1 MKEQEVHR
9 EVVIKPQEGFQM
21 QFASSCVDV
30 MFGGGNLGGG
40 KGALLDSHIVTPY
53 GLRKVRDIEVGSI
66 ISNPDTGGQERVIYL
81 HPISM
86 FPFYRI
92 SFSDGTYMDCTEG
105 HLWKARVAG
114 KQSKRRNSDMEK
126 EKYDGWRLM
135 SAIQIYEWI
144 KNKNKGMYKGK
155 NLNIPL
161 PEPVQFT
168 RPITPTTP
176 RPIAPYVLGALI
188 GDGCMGESI
197 CDRCIYLCTP
207 DEFIVEKFK
216 SYGYDMSK
224 KYANY
229 IDSCAT
235 YVISNNNIVEDI
247 KTLKMNGCT
256 AANKFIPKFYKY
268 STIEERK
275 ELLCGLLDT
284 DGYVDDRGHLSYT
297 TISKK
302 LAEDVAFVVR
312 SLGGRAS
319 ITSKKAGYKDGDG
332 VFHPCNEA
340 YTIWICTKFNDEIVS
355 LPKKK
360 NRVKKYG
367 YVEIDKDLKLE
378 KTIVSAE
385 YIGMK
390 EGRCISVDNPS
401 GLYMVDDFTVTHNSF
416 ALVLALAEPLMADGD
431 FRAVIT
437 RRSLQ
442 SQKTGGSFVDTFK
455 AIFGDYCSVKTA
467 DSPRISFPSGAYC
480 DLTYIDDTNLD
491 KMREQWK
498 GKQIDAICIDEITE
512 ISWEAFSYVQT
523 RNRGRSKTFTGKFF
537 ATLNPKRSHWTRK
550 FLDWYIGV
558 DGFIM
563 PDRNGKVRY
572 FYVNGSTVDDVVW
585 GDSKE
590 EVYAKC
596 KIDID
601 RKLARIG
608 GDFDYTNM
616 IKSFVFYQGKLS
628 ENRTMLENNP
638 NYIGSVAASGG
649 KMAQAIIEGNFNV
662 DPDSDEKIP
671 IPSTSA
677 QGVFNNNPAVN
688 GDKWI
693 TVDLADY
700 GTDNL
705 VALAWDG
712 FHAYDILILS
722 KSTPRENAMAVKT
735 FAFEHGT
742 AESHIIFD
750 ATAGRYFNDYIPDAV
765 PYISLNKPFGLYQLT
780 AMTVK
785 DMCYIRLCKMIE
797 EGNLTFDDKLAVQT
811 YTHQNLK
818 YKVTVENEFME
829 ECSVVRFDDMQ
840 SGKKRLWNKKK
851 MNQMLGKGRSMDLLD
866 PCAMRMFPCANI
878 EYGNEIQAGYYNHE
892 EETKQAFHAQTEGS
906 IYDEHLW
913 Y

>member
-1 MKEQEVHR
+1 MKEQEIHR

-21 QFASSCVDV
+21 QFASSRVDV
-30 MFGGGNLGGG
+30 VFGGGNLGGG
-40 KGALLDSHIVTPY
+40 KMTLLTDCVITPY
-53 GLRKVRDIEVGSI
+53 GLRKVGDLKVGDV
-66 ISNPDTGGQERVIYL
+66 ISDPTTGGSQSIAQL
-81 HPISM
+81 HPIEEHE
-86 FPFYRI
+86 FYRLT
-92 SFSDGTYMDCTEG
+92 FDDGTYVDCSEG
-105 HLWKARVAG
+105 HLWKVKKSGGEWKLKEAITIFNDYQDNANR
-114 KQSKRRNSDMEK
+114 KRK
-126 EKYDGWRLM
+126 LM
-135 SAIQIYEWI
+135 YGI
-144 KNKNKGMYKGK
+144 
-155 NLNIPL
+155 
-161 PEPVQFT
+161 
-168 RPITPTTP
+168 PITEAISFSESMSQDCDRPLHPYFVGNMIGNGCMSNFYINELHKVSLTTP
-176 RPIAPYVLGALI
+176 FDEIAIRLSKLG
-188 GDGCMGESI
+188 
-197 CDRCIYLCTP
+197 
-207 DEFIVEKFK
+207 F
-216 SYGYDMSK
+216 DMSHFEERSGCK
-224 KYANY
+224 TYHIYNKVVRDSISHIGLSGKTS
-229 IDSCAT
+229 ID
-235 YVISNNNIVEDI
+235 
-247 KTLKMNGCT
+247 
-256 AANKFIPKFYKY
+256 KFIPDSYKY
-268 STIEERK
+268 APVEERK
-275 ELLCGLLDT
+275 ELMRGLIDS
-284 DGYVDDRGHLSYT
+284 DGSVDERGRISYY
-297 TISKK
+297 TISEK
-302 LAEDVAFVVR
+302 LANDVAFVAR
-312 SLGGRAS
+312 SLGYWVSKHVQTNRRYK
-319 ITSKKAGYKDGDG
+319 TSDGETHIGKDLYRLRISCKN
-332 VFHPCNEA
+332 P
-340 YTIWICTKFNDEIVS
+340 KEIVTV
-355 LPKKK
+355 K
-360 NRVKKYG
+360 NKASRLHDRVREMTKSIKSI
-367 YVEIDKDLKLE
+367 EP
-378 KTIVSAE
+378 
-385 YIGMK
+385 IGRK
-390 EGRCISVDNPS
+390 IGRCITVSNQH
-401 GLYMVDDFTVTHNSF
+401 GLYATKDFIVTHNSF
-416 ALVLALAEPLMADGD
+416 ALVLALAEPLMTDGD

-512 ISWEAFSYVQT
+512 MSWEAFSYVQT

-628 ENRTMLENNP
+628 ENRAMLENNP

-662 DPDSDEKIP
+662 DPEENEKIP

-797 EGNLTFDDKLAVQT
+797 EGNLTFDNKLAVQT

-866 PCAMRMFPCANI
+866 PCAMRMLPCANI

-892 EETKQAFHAQTEGS
+892 EETKQVFHAQTEGS

>member
-30 MFGGGNLGGG
+30 VFGGGNLGGG
-40 KGALLDSHIVTPY
+40 KAGLLNSRVATPF
-53 GLRKVRDIEVGSI
+53 GFRKLKDLKVGDILC
-66 ISNPDTGGQERVIYL
+66 NPDTGGQERIIYL
-81 HPISM
+81 HPIGV
-86 FPFYRI
+86 FDFYRVK
-92 SFSDGTYMDCTEG
+92 FSDGTHFDCSEG
-105 HLWKARVAG
+105 HLWKVRRSG
-114 KQSKRRNSDMEK
+114 WKTKRKNEDETADNWRIWTTLQMFDFVQKKNS
-126 EKYDGWRLM
+126 
-135 SAIQIYEWI
+135 
-144 KNKNKGMYKGK
+144 GMYS
-155 NLNIPL
+155 NSQLSIPITK
-161 PEPVQFT
+161 PVQFSC
-168 RPITPTTP
+168 PVTPTTP
-176 RPIAPYVLGALI
+176 MPIVPYIMGALL
-188 GDGCMGESI
+188 GDGCFSKSAIDSCRCVKFTTIDEEL
-197 CDRCIYLCTP
+197 CDK
-207 DEFIVEKFK
+207 FI
-216 SYGYDMSK
+216 SYGYNMSHTNK
-224 KYANY
+224 KTSTKC
-229 IDSCAT
+229 IDYSL
-235 YVISNNNIVEDI
+235 YEKGLIEGI
-247 KTLKMNGCT
+247 KKLNLYGRTSE
-256 AANKFIPKFYKY
+256 NKFIPRIYKY
-268 STIEERK
+268 ATIENRK
-275 ELLCGLLDT
+275 ELISGLLDT
-284 DGYVDDRGHLSYT
+284 DGYIDERGHITFT
-297 TISKK
+297 TVSKE
-302 LAEDVAFVVR
+302 LAEDVAFVIR
-312 SLGGRAS
+312 SIGGRAS
-319 ITSKKAGYKDGDG
+319 IGKKQGRYKDANGI
-332 VFHPCNEA
+332 VHVCKTAYNVYIRTLNNEEL
-340 YTIWICTKFNDEIVS
+340 FS
-355 LPKKK
+355 LQRKRERV
-360 NRVKKYG
+360 NRHDAFSKGKCF
-367 YVEIDKDLKLE
+367 LE
-378 KTIVSAE
+378 KRIIDIE
-385 YIGMK
+385 YIGK
-390 EGRCISVDNPS
+390 HKGRCITVDNPS
-401 GLYMVDDFTVTHNSF
+401 GLYIVDDFTVTHNSF
-416 ALVLALAEPLMADGD
+416 ALVLALAEPLMTDGD

-512 ISWEAFSYVQT
+512 MSWEAFSYVQT

-601 RKLARIG
+601 RKLVRIG

-628 ENRTMLENNP
+628 ENKAMLENNP

-662 DPDSDEKIP
+662 DPEENEKIP

-742 AESHIIFD
+742 AENHIIFD

-866 PCAMRMFPCANI
+866 PCAMRMLPCANI

>member
-1 MKEQEVHR
+1 
-9 EVVIKPQEGFQM
+9 M
-21 QFASSCVDV
+21 QFASSHVDV
-30 MFGGGNLGGG
+30 VFGGGNLGGG
-40 KGALLDSHIVTPY
+40 KALLLNELVCTPH
-53 GLRKVRDIEVGSI
+53 GFAKVSELKCGDVITD
-66 ISNPDTGGQERVIYL
+66 PTTGMSQTITHL
-81 HPISM
+81 HPIEKHQY
-86 FPFYRI
+86 YRV
-92 SFSDGTYMDCTEG
+92 SFNDGTYSDCSEG
-105 HLWKARVAG
+105 HLWKVRCVTAG
-114 KQSKRRNSDMEK
+114 GNRSWHVRECLTMFDEYNNSQKRYCVPFSNPIEF
-126 EKYDGWRLM
+126 
-135 SAIQIYEWI
+135 A
-144 KNKNKGMYKGK
+144 KGRST
-155 NLNIPL
+155 NTPIPH
-161 PEPVQFT
+161 
-168 RPITPTTP
+168 
-176 RPIAPYVLGALI
+176 YVLGALLGNGSFTDI
-188 GDGCMGESI
+188 QLYNGSVTFSTSDIE
-197 CDRCIYLCTP
+197 
-207 DEFIVEKFK
+207 VEEGFTQR
-216 SYGYDMSK
+216 GYDMTNTTPLQGCMS
-224 KYANY
+224 YR
-229 IDSCAT
+229 IR
-235 YVISNNNIVEDI
+235 NNNILSDI
-247 KTLKMNGCT
+247 REVGLAGHSACD
-256 AANKFIPKFYKY
+256 KFIPEQYKY
-268 STIEERK
+268 SSIQDRIE
-275 ELLCGLLDT
+275 LIQGLIDT
-284 DGYVDDRGHLSYT
+284 DGTVDKSGSMYYY
-297 TISKK
+297 TISKQ
-302 LAEDVAFVVR
+302 LANDVAFVAR
-312 SLGGRAS
+312 SLGCWVS
-319 ITSKKAGYKDGDG
+319 IFTKESSYADKTSGERKFTGNTLYCLTISGDMLQNLVTVKRKRERINNKKR
-332 VFHPCNEA
+332 N
-340 YTIWICTKFNDEIVS
+340 T
-355 LPKKK
+355 L
-360 NRVKKYG
+360 
-367 YVEIDKDLKLE
+367 
-378 KTIVSAE
+378 KTIKSIIP
-385 YIGMK
+385 IGEK
-390 EGRCISVDNPS
+390 EGRCITVSNSDGTFVTN
-401 GLYMVDDFTVTHNSF
+401 DFIVTHNSF
-416 ALVLALAEPLMADGD
+416 ALVLALAEPLITDGD

-455 AIFGDYCSVKTA
+455 SIFGDYCSVKTA

-512 ISWEAFSYVQT
+512 MSWEAFSYVQT

-585 GDSKE
+585 GDTKE
-590 EVYAKC
+590 EVYRKC

-608 GDFDYTNM
+608 GGFDYTNM

-628 ENRTMLENNP
+628 ENRAMLENNP

-662 DPDSDEKIP
+662 DPEEDEKIP
-671 IPSTSA
+671 IPSSSA

-712 FHAYDILILS
+712 FHAYDIAILS
-722 KSTPRENAMAVKT
+722 KSTPRENAQLVKV

-750 ATAGRYFNDYIPDAV
+750 ATAGRYLNDYIPDAI

-780 AMTVK
+780 AMSVK
-785 DMCYIRLCKMIE
+785 DMCYLRLCKMIE
-797 EGNLTFDDKLAVQT
+797 NGNLTFDDKLAVKT
-811 YTHQNLK
+811 YTHHNLK
-818 YKVTVENEFME
+818 YKVTVENEFIE

-866 PCAMRMFPCANI
+866 PCAMRMLPCANI
-878 EYGNEIQAGYYNHE
+878 EYGNEIQAGYYNSQE
-892 EETKQAFHAQTEGS
+892 ERRETKSESTEGT
-906 IYDEHLW
+906 IYDEHIW

>member
-30 MFGGGNLGGG
+30 MFGGGSLAGG
-40 KGALLDSHIVTPY
+40 KALMLSELVCTPN
-53 GLRKVRDIEVGSI
+53 GFKKVGELREGDVITDPTNGSI
-66 ISNPDTGGQERVIYL
+66 QSVSYI
-81 HPISM
+81 HPIEKHQY
-86 FPFYRI
+86 YRV
-92 SFSDGTYMDCTEG
+92 SFNDGTYSDCSEG
-105 HLWKARVAG
+105 HLWKVRCVTAG
-114 KQSKRRNSDMEK
+114 GNRSWHVRDCFTMYNEYNNSQKRYCVPFS
-126 EKYDGWRLM
+126 
-135 SAIQIYEWI
+135 
-144 KNKNKGMYKGK
+144 
-155 NLNIPL
+155 
-161 PEPVQFT
+161 EPVEFNFVDK
-168 RPITPTTP
+168 RDLPIP
-176 RPIAPYVLGALI
+176 PYVLGALI
-188 GDGCMGESI
+188 GNGCFTETQLRNHHITFSARDKEIEYG
-197 CDRCIYLCTP
+197 
-207 DEFIVEKFK
+207 FI
-216 SYGYDMSK
+216 SRGYDMSSTTPLPGCMS
-224 KYANY
+224 YR
-229 IDSCAT
+229 IR
-235 YVISNNNIVEDI
+235 NNNILNDI
-247 KTLKMNGCT
+247 RSVGLVGRTSIS
-256 AANKFIPKFYKY
+256 KFIPEQYKY
-268 STIEERK
+268 SSIQDRIE
-275 ELLCGLLDT
+275 LMQGLIDT
-284 DGYVDDRGHLSYT
+284 DGTVDKTGSMYYYT
-297 TISKK
+297 VSRQ
-302 LAEDVAFVVR
+302 LAEDVLFIAR
-312 SLGGRAS
+312 SLGCWAS
-319 ITSKKAGYKDGDG
+319 VFKKDSSYI
-332 VFHPCNEA
+332 E
-340 YTIWICTKFNDEIVS
+340 
-355 LPKKK
+355 KKGC
-360 NRVKKYG
+360 NRVYTRNIVYCITISGGDILKEFVTVTRKK
-367 YVEIDKDLKLE
+367 ERLNNRKRNTLKTIKSIVPIGE
-378 KTIVSAE
+378 KT
-385 YIGMK
+385 
-390 EGRCISVDNPS
+390 GRCITVSNS
-401 GLYMVDDFTVTHNSF
+401 EGTFLTNDFIVTHNSF
-416 ALVLALAEPLMADGD
+416 ALVLAVAEPLMTDPD
-431 FRAVIT
+431 FRCMIS

-442 SQKTGGSFVDTFK
+442 SQKAGGSFIDTFQS
-455 AIFGDYCSVKTA
+455 IFGDYCSIKQS
-467 DSPRISFPSGAYC
+467 DSPRVVFPCGAVC
-480 DLTYIDDTNLD
+480 DLTYLDDTNLD
-491 KMREQWK
+491 KMRERSK
-498 GKQIDAICIDEITE
+498 GWQYDSIAIDEITE
-512 ISWEAFSYVQT
+512 MSWEAFSYIQT

-572 FYVNGSTVDDVVW
+572 FYINGSTVDDVVW
-585 GDSKE
+585 GDTKE

-601 RKLARIG
+601 RKLSRIG
-608 GDFDYTNM
+608 GDFTYKNM

-628 ENRTMLENNP
+628 ENKALTENNA
-638 NYIGSVAASGG
+638 NYVGSVAASGG
-649 KMAQAIIEGNFNV
+649 KMAQALFEGNFNV
-662 DPDSDEKIP
+662 DPEEDEKIP
-671 IPSTSA
+671 ISSTSA

-866 PCAMRMFPCANI
+866 PCAMRMLPCANI

>member
-1 MKEQEVHR
+1 M
-9 EVVIKPQEGFQM
+9 
-21 QFASSCVDV
+21 
-30 MFGGGNLGGG
+30 
-40 KGALLDSHIVTPY
+40 
-53 GLRKVRDIEVGSI
+53 
-66 ISNPDTGGQERVIYL
+66 
-81 HPISM
+81 
-86 FPFYRI
+86 
-92 SFSDGTYMDCTEG
+92 
-105 HLWKARVAG
+105 
-114 KQSKRRNSDMEK
+114 
-126 EKYDGWRLM
+126 
-135 SAIQIYEWI
+135 
-144 KNKNKGMYKGK
+144 
-155 NLNIPL
+155 
-161 PEPVQFT
+161 
-168 RPITPTTP
+168 
-176 RPIAPYVLGALI
+176 
-188 GDGCMGESI
+188 
-197 CDRCIYLCTP
+197 
-207 DEFIVEKFK
+207 
-216 SYGYDMSK
+216 
-224 KYANY
+224 
-229 IDSCAT
+229 
-235 YVISNNNIVEDI
+235 
-247 KTLKMNGCT
+247 
-256 AANKFIPKFYKY
+256 
-268 STIEERK
+268 
-275 ELLCGLLDT
+275 
-284 DGYVDDRGHLSYT
+284 
-297 TISKK
+297 
-302 LAEDVAFVVR
+302 
-312 SLGGRAS
+312 
-319 ITSKKAGYKDGDG
+319 
-332 VFHPCNEA
+332 
-340 YTIWICTKFNDEIVS
+340 
-355 LPKKK
+355 
-360 NRVKKYG
+360 
-367 YVEIDKDLKLE
+367 
-378 KTIVSAE
+378 
-385 YIGMK
+385 
-390 EGRCISVDNPS
+390 
-401 GLYMVDDFTVTHNSF
+401 
-416 ALVLALAEPLMADGD
+416 
-431 FRAVIT
+431 
-437 RRSLQ
+437 
-442 SQKTGGSFVDTFK
+442 
-455 AIFGDYCSVKTA
+455 
-467 DSPRISFPSGAYC
+467 
-480 DLTYIDDTNLD
+480 
-491 KMREQWK
+491 
-498 GKQIDAICIDEITE
+498 
-512 ISWEAFSYVQT
+512 
-523 RNRGRSKTFTGKFF
+523 
-537 ATLNPKRSHWTRK
+537 
-550 FLDWYIGV
+550 
-558 DGFIM
+558 
-563 PDRNGKVRY
+563 
-572 FYVNGSTVDDVVW
+572 VW

-628 ENRTMLENNP
+628 ENRAMLENNP

-662 DPDSDEKIP
+662 DPEENEKIP

-866 PCAMRMFPCANI
+866 PCAMRMLPCANI

-892 EETKQAFHAQTEGS
+892 EETKQASHAQTEGS

>member
-1 MKEQEVHR
+1 MKEQVSHKDI
-9 EVVIKPQEGFQM
+9 VIKPQEGFQM

-30 MFGGGNLGGG
+30 NFGGAGLGTG
-40 KGALLDSHIVTPY
+40 KALLLNELVCTPNGFKKVQEVKVGDKITNPCSGKTEAVIVVHPIERHPYYRITFNDGTHCDCSSGHLWTVKRNGYQNRPWRILSAEDLFVSYNSTKKRFSIPFTEPVIFRSNQRLPIPSYVMGALLGNGCMSDS
-53 GLRKVRDIEVGSI
+53 S
-66 ISNPDTGGQERVIYL
+66 
-81 HPISM
+81 
-86 FPFYRI
+86 
-92 SFSDGTYMDCTEG
+92 
-105 HLWKARVAG
+105 
-114 KQSKRRNSDMEK
+114 
-126 EKYDGWRLM
+126 
-135 SAIQIYEWI
+135 I
-144 KNKNKGMYKGK
+144 KNYMVSLTSRDSEIEKGFVKRWFDMSHKKRQPGCYNYNIYGKDIIDKIKSLGLSYHKAHNKFVPDMYKY
-155 NLNIPL
+155 
-161 PEPVQFT
+161 
-168 RPITPTTP
+168 
-176 RPIAPYVLGALI
+176 A
-188 GDGCMGESI
+188 SI
-197 CDRCIYLCTP
+197 Q
-207 DEFIVEKFK
+207 
-216 SYGYDMSK
+216 
-224 KYANY
+224 N
-229 IDSCAT
+229 
-235 YVISNNNIVEDI
+235 
-247 KTLKMNGCT
+247 
-256 AANKFIPKFYKY
+256 
-268 STIEERK
+268 RK
-275 ELLCGLLDT
+275 ELIQGLIDT
-284 DGYVDDRGHLSYT
+284 DGYVDKDGSMYYYS
-297 TISKK
+297 ISKR
-302 LAEDVAFVVR
+302 LAEDVAFIVR
-312 SLGGRAS
+312 SLGMWAS
-319 ITSKKAGYKDGDG
+319 INSKPCTIANKGGKGRKFTGNTLYTVTISGYGD
-332 VFHPCNEA
+332 
-340 YTIWICTKFNDEIVS
+340 S
-355 LPKKK
+355 M
-360 NRVKKYG
+360 
-367 YVEIDKDLKLE
+367 KDLVTVKRKRDRLKDNKSYTH
-378 KTIVSAE
+378 KTIKSVD
-385 YIGMK
+385 YLGIR
-390 EGRCISVDNPS
+390 EGRCITVDNPS
-401 GLYMVDDFTVTHNSF
+401 GLFITNNFIVTHNSF
-416 ALVLALAEPLMADGD
+416 ALVLALAEPLMTDPD

-442 SQKTGGSFVDTFK
+442 SQKSGGGFVDTFK
-455 AIFGDYCSVKTA
+455 SIFGDYCSVKTA
-467 DSPRISFPSGAYC
+467 DSPRITFPSGAYC

-512 ISWEAFSYVQT
+512 MSWEAFSYVQT

-608 GDFDYTNM
+608 GNFTYHNM
-616 IKSFVFYQGKLS
+616 IKSFVFYQGHLS
-628 ENRTMLENNP
+628 ENRAMTDNNP

-649 KMAQAIIEGNFNV
+649 KMAQALFEGNFNV
-662 DPDSDEKIP
+662 DPEEDEKIP
-671 IPSTSA
+671 IPSNSA

-797 EGNLTFDDKLAVQT
+797 AGNFTFDDKLAVQT

-866 PCAMRMFPCANI
+866 PCAMRMLPCAMI
-878 EYGNEIQAGYYNHE
+878 EYGSEIQAGYYNHE
-892 EETKQAFHAQTEGS
+892 EEARQASNTRIDGS
-906 IYDEHLW
+906 IYDDTTW

>member
-30 MFGGGNLGGG
+30 TFGGGNLGGG
-40 KGALLDSHIVTPY
+40 KALILNELVCTPNGFKAVK
-53 GLRKVRDIEVGSI
+53 GLRKGDII
-66 ISNPDTGGQERVIYL
+66 TNPTNGKTQTITYL
-81 HPISM
+81 HPIEKHQY
-86 FPFYRI
+86 YRI
-92 SFSDGTYMDCTEG
+92 SFNDGTYSDCSAG
-105 HLWKARVAG
+105 HLWSAKRNGVG
-114 KQSKRRNSDMEK
+114 KRLWSLFTTEELYGIYSTTKKRYRIPYTSPVVFK
-126 EKYDGWRLM
+126 
-135 SAIQIYEWI
+135 
-144 KNKNKGMYKGK
+144 KGK
-155 NLNIPL
+155 SL
-161 PEPVQFT
+161 PFP
-168 RPITPTTP
+168 
-176 RPIAPYVLGALI
+176 AYVLGALL
-188 GDGCMGESI
+188 GNGCMTKPVLNNYMVMLASRDYEIEEGFSKRGFDMNHKRRKPGCYNYNIWGKSI
-197 CDRCIYLCTP
+197 VNKVKELGLDNHRA
-207 DEFIVEKFK
+207 E
-216 SYGYDMSK
+216 
-224 KYANY
+224 
-229 IDSCAT
+229 
-235 YVISNNNIVEDI
+235 
-247 KTLKMNGCT
+247 
-256 AANKFIPKFYKY
+256 NKFIPDIYKY
-268 STIEERK
+268 SSIKNRK
-275 ELLCGLLDT
+275 EIIQGLIDT
-284 DGYVDDRGHLSYT
+284 DGYVDKDGSMYYYS
-297 TISKK
+297 ISKR
-302 LAEDVAFVVR
+302 LAEDVAFIIR
-312 SLGGRAS
+312 SLGMWAS
-319 ITSKKAGYKDGDG
+319 IKSEPCTTANKGDKKRKLTGNELYTVTISGYGD
-332 VFHPCNEA
+332 
-340 YTIWICTKFNDEIVS
+340 S
-355 LPKKK
+355 M
-360 NRVKKYG
+360 
-367 YVEIDKDLKLE
+367 KDLVTVKRKRDRLKCNKHYTH
-378 KTIVSAE
+378 KTIKSIE
-385 YIGMK
+385 PIGER
-390 EGRCISVDNPS
+390 EGRCITVS
-401 GLYMVDDFTVTHNSF
+401 GENGLFITNDFIVTHNSF
-416 ALVLALAEPLMADGD
+416 ALVLALAEPLMTDGD

-467 DSPRISFPSGAYC
+467 DSPRVSFPSGAYC

-512 ISWEAFSYVQT
+512 MSWEAFSYVQT

-628 ENRTMLENNP
+628 ENRAMLENNP

-662 DPDSDEKIP
+662 DPEENEKIP

-866 PCAMRMFPCANI
+866 PCAMRMLPCANI

>member
-1 MKEQEVHR
+1 MKEEKAHKD
-9 EVVIKPQEGFQM
+9 VVIKPQEGFQM

-30 MFGGGNLGGG
+30 VFGGGNLGGG
-40 KGALLDSHIVTPY
+40 KLQPLDSKVLTPN
-53 GLRKVRDIEVGSI
+53 GWSLMKDIRVGSKI
-66 ISNPDTGGQERVIYL
+66 LTPFDGVANVTAI
-81 HPISM
+81 
-86 FPFYRI
+86 FPQGEQDVYELI
-92 SFSDGTYMDCTEG
+92 TSDGRKCECGID
-105 HLWKARVAG
+105 HLWTIRTTKQMHKYKTSGG
-114 KQSKRRNSDMEK
+114 KWDWVTTITTGELIKRLE
-126 EKYDGWRLM
+126 
-135 SAIQIYEWI
+135 Q
-144 KNKNKGMYKGK
+144 GK
-155 NLNIPL
+155 KCFIPL
-161 PEPVQFT
+161 PKAVEFKEKEL
-168 RPITPTTP
+168 PIH
-176 RPIAPYVLGALI
+176 PYVLGVMI
-188 GDGCMGESI
+188 GDGCLTCTLKSTSFGISNVEEDIINKVYELTNSS
-197 CDRCIYLCTP
+197 RIYRQPHSCTKIFFT
-207 DEFIVEKFK
+207 EEASRYK
-216 SYGYDMSK
+216 SYLDEVGLSTHSYD
-224 KYANY
+224 
-229 IDSCAT
+229 
-235 YVISNNNIVEDI
+235 
-247 KTLKMNGCT
+247 
-256 AANKFIPKFYKY
+256 KFIPKIYLQG
-268 STIEERK
+268 SIEQRRQ
-275 ELLCGLLDT
+275 LLFGLMDT
-284 DGYVDDRGHLSYT
+284 DGSIELKGYTLSYSFST
-297 TISKK
+297 TSERLKDDFIE
-302 LAEDVAFVVR
+302 LCR
-312 SLGGRAS
+312 SLGYKAKYRIDPRAYKYTKGVAYDIVVMTDDCICSSNKHLDKYNSVCFDNRCYGRTNDHAPVVS
-319 ITSKKAGYKDGDG
+319 I
-332 VFHPCNEA
+332 
-340 YTIWICTKFNDEIVS
+340 
-355 LPKKK
+355 KKK
-360 NRVKKYG
+360 RRT
-367 YVEIDKDLKLE
+367 ECQ
-378 KTIVSAE
+378 
-385 YIGMK
+385 
-390 EGRCISVDNPS
+390 CI
-401 GLYMVDDFTVTHNSF
+401 LVDDEKHLYITDDYITTHNSF
-416 ALVLALAEPLMADGD
+416 ALVLALAEPLMTDGD

-455 AIFGDYCSVKTA
+455 SIFGDYCSVKTA

-512 ISWEAFSYVQT
+512 MSWEAFSYVQT
-523 RNRGRSKTFTGKFF
+523 RNRGRSRTFTGKFF

-585 GDSKE
+585 GDTKE
-590 EVYAKC
+590 EVYRKC

-608 GDFDYTNM
+608 GNFTYENM

-628 ENRTMLENNP
+628 ENKAMLENNP

-649 KMAQAIIEGNFNV
+649 RMAQAIIEGNFNV
-662 DPDSDEKIP
+662 DPEEDEKIP
-671 IPSTSA
+671 IPSSAA

-688 GDKWI
+688 GDKWV

-722 KSTPRENAMAVKT
+722 KSTPRENAQAVKT

-750 ATAGRYFNDYIPDAV
+750 ATAGRYFNDYIPDAI
-765 PYISLNKPFGLYQLT
+765 PYISLNKPFGLYPLT

-785 DMCYIRLCKMIE
+785 DMCYLRLCKMIE
-797 EGNLTFDDKLAVQT
+797 NGNLTFDDKLAVQT

-818 YKVTVENEFME
+818 YKVTVENEFIE

-866 PCAMRMFPCANI
+866 PCAMRMLPCANI
-878 EYGNEIQAGYYNHE
+878 EYGNEIQAGYYNSQE
-892 EETKQAFHAQTEGS
+892 ERREMSHVEMAGS
-906 IYDEHLW
+906 IYDDTTW
-913 Y
+913 C